1 MPSWAF
7 PCADELECLMEG
19 IPTAMLG
26 LSLWSRVFQV
36 VLVVKNLPPNAEDI
50 IDVGLIPRSYYLE

>member
-1 MPSWAF
+1 
-7 PCADELECLMEG
+7 MEG